1 MIFNLQSFIQSLQ
14 ARCVLE
20 FSFFVFFLKK
30 GNTTYIFCWDPGQ
43 KPKSNHMLFFFFLNK
58 LDIRFSFI
66 WPCQHSMRDLSS
78 LSRDQTPV
86 PCNGSRILT
95 TGPPGKF
102 PYAFLMS
109 EKPVKCTHHHPEW
122 NKQRLFMALCSFRS
136 HFTTRW
142 VHVRLD
148 LLPDKLWK
156 LFVFHIFWFW
166 IVDYEFW
173 MCIIHT
179 P

>member
-1 MIFNLQSFIQSLQ
+1 MRLGSSGGSSRGSFLTPDPRV
-14 ARCVLE
+14 AATVPCV
-20 FSFFVFFLKK
+20 FVTHPISRWRYYSPSMKF
-30 GNTTYIFCWDPGQ
+30 TTL
-43 KPKSNHMLFFFFLNK
+43 LFF
-58 LDIRFSFI
+58 
-66 WPCQHSMRDLSS
+66 WHSMRDLSS

-86 PCNGSRILT
+86 PCNGSRVLT

>member
-1 MIFNLQSFIQSLQ
+1 MSVTKSTSQVCVRIQ
-14 ARCVLE
+14 
-20 FSFFVFFLKK
+20 FFFFFFLRKLIQRIYSA
-30 GNTTYIFCWDPGQ
+30 GILARSLNQIIC
-43 KPKSNHMLFFFFLNK
+43 FFFFLNK

-78 LSRDQTPV
+78 LSMDQTPV
-86 PCNGSRILT
+86 PCNGSRVLT

-156 LFVFHIFWFW
+156 LIVFHIFWFW